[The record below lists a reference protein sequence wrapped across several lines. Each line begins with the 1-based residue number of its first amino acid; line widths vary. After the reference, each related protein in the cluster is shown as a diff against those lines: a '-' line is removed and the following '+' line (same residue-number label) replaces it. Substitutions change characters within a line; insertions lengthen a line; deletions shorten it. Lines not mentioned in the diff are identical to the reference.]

1 VRHVARDLAVRLE
14 HADEGEDLQLADHW
28 DVAPLLLR
36 RHIRDVAAGR
46 EERVLALDD
55 AKALHAVAEE
65 RGHRDAAVPGR
76 DVSSRVQLTRGKKAE
91 LEFEFEFEFGNSN
104 SNSNSTS
111 ANRTNSNSHELELE
125 KLEEKCW

>member
-1 VRHVARDLAVRLE
+1 MHALAHFCAV
-14 HADEGEDLQLADHW
+14 H
-28 DVAPLLLR
+28 
-36 RHIRDVAAGR
+36 
-46 EERVLALDD
+46 
-55 AKALHAVAEE
+55 LHLVELFIFISP
-65 RGHRDAAVPGR
+65 PGR
-76 DVSSRVQLTRGKKAE
+76 DVSSRVQLTRGGKAE

>member
-1 VRHVARDLAVRLE
+1 MLSTIMQPLKNNPVPLA
-14 HADEGEDLQLADHW
+14 
-28 DVAPLLLR
+28 
-36 RHIRDVAAGR
+36 
-46 EERVLALDD
+46 
-55 AKALHAVAEE
+55 
-65 RGHRDAAVPGR
+65 GR
-76 DVSSRVQLTRGKKAE
+76 DVSSRVQLTRGGKAE